1 MKKVFLEILQNSQEN
16 TRVRDSFLIND
27 FIKKESLIQVFSC
40 EFAKFLR
47 TPFFTE
53 HLYWLLLVNVLLLCT
68 LKIIS

>member
-1 MKKVFLEILQNSQEN
+1 MKKVFLKILQNSQEN

-27 FIKKESLIQVFSC
+27 FIKKESLAQVFSC

-53 HLYWLLLVNVLLLCT
+53 HLYWLLLANVLLLCT

>member
-1 MKKVFLEILQNSQEN
+1 MKKVFLKILQNSQEN

-27 FIKKESLIQVFSC
+27 FIKKESLAQVFSC

-53 HLYWLLLVNVLLLCT
+53 HLYWLLLANVLLLYT

>member
-16 TRVRDSFLIND
+16 TRVRDSILIND
-27 FIKKESLIQVFSC
+27 FIKKESLTQVFSC

-53 HLYWLLLVNVLLLCT
+53 HLYWLLLANVLLLCT

>member
-1 MKKVFLEILQNSQEN
+1 MKKVFLKILQNSQEN
-16 TRVRDSFLIND
+16 TRVRDPFLIND
-27 FIKKESLIQVFSC
+27 FIKKESLAQVFSC

-53 HLYWLLLVNVLLLCT
+53 HLYWLLLANVLLLYT